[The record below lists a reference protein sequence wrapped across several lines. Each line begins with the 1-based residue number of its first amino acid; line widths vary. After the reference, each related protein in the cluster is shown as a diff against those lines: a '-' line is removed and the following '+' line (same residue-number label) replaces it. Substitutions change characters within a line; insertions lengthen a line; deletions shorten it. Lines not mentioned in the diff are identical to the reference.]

1 MARTA
6 RRRDVEEAQAK
17 CTNLLP
23 TRSSENWK
31 WKQAKGAGA
40 GVGGGTGTGL
50 NGGSCIFD
58 AKYKAAIN
66 STWNLRTKV
75 KVMPPKKKVPKK
87 KERKNERRQKKEKS
101 ERFFHTQNET
111 RRTYVECVR
120 RALEN
125 FVVWFRKFH
134 AFLSL
139 DFLAKPM
146 KKKFHGKLFILFQF
160 FQSSSLSL
168 PLSSA
173 QLTCIGLL
181 KIK

>member
-6 RRRDVEEAQAK
+6 RRRDDEEAQAK

-31 WKQAKGAGA
+31 WKQAK
-40 GVGGGTGTGL
+40 GTGL

-134 AFLSL
+134 EVLSL

-168 PLSSA
+168 SVKCAAYLYWF
-173 QLTCIGLL
+173 
-181 KIK
+181 IKN